1 MAKPNFLFTL
11 SLSLVVLFNGSLASR
26 QYQQQGQCQFDRID
40 ALEPDNR
47 IECEAGVIES
57 WNPNDDQFQ
66 CAGVAVVRRSIEPRG
81 LLLPS
86 YSNAPQL
93 IYVVRGGG
101 VTGVMLAGCPETF
114 QESQQT
120 GGSSR
125 FQDQHQR
132 VRRFRQGDVIAIPA
146 GVSHWCYN
154 DGNEPVVTVSVL
166 DVKNKANQLDLNPR
180 HFYLAGNPED
190 EFQQQYDER
199 RDPRGAREYMGPEQ
213 GDCNNLFCGLD
224 SRPPRT
230 QQERQEQLER
240 ERGRSPGRGSHYNGL
255 EETFCTTRIIENIG
269 DPSRADVFV
278 PEAGRVST
286 VNSHKLP
293 ILQRLQLSASH
304 VVLRNNAVRLPHWHL
319 NAHSVIYAVRGQ
331 ALVQVIDENGNA
343 VFNGNVREGQVL
355 TVPQNFAVVKR
366 TERDVFEYVAFK
378 TNDNAMTN
386 DLAGPTSGVRA
397 LPVEVIA
404 NAYRV
409 SLEDARRLKY
419 GTQETTLTSARP
431 RSGRW
436 AEA

>member
-93 IYVVRGGG
+93 IYVVRG
-101 VTGVMLAGCPETF
+101 EFRF
-114 QESQQT
+114 QNYFQAVKSLNKQR
-120 GGSSR
+120 GSSR

-224 SRPPRT
+224 SRLVAEAFNVNEQLARKLQSENDYRGNVVRVEGDLQLVRPPRT

-386 DLAGPTSGVRA
+386 DLQGLPRA
-397 LPVEVIA
+397 LGPCQW
-404 NAYRV
+404 R
-409 SLEDARRLKY
+409 
-419 GTQETTLTSARP
+419 
-431 RSGRW
+431 
-436 AEA
+436 